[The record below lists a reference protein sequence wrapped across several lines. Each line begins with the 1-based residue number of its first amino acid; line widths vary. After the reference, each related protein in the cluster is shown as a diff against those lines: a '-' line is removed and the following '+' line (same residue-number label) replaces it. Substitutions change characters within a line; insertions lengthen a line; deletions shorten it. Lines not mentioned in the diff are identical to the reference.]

1 MNAEVTELVP
11 VQEQAVAPVNLLSV
25 IAQAA
30 LNPNVDVEKMRALLE
45 LKERIDETD
54 AKKLFHAAMIE
65 AQEEM
70 RPVVRNCRGDK
81 GSKYA
86 NLEAVDRA
94 IRPIYTRHGFVLSFN
109 SKASEDGMITMS
121 CTCMHKGGYS
131 KEYELTGALDSS
143 GPKGEK
149 NKTGI
154 QAAGSTV
161 SYLRRYLTVMIYN
174 IVLTDEDNDGAGTKQ
189 TISEAQVNK
198 ILDLLM
204 ACDMEGAKSKPFL
217 AFMEI
222 SRVED
227 IPAYRYD
234 TAITNLQTKLKKV
247 TRG

>member
-1 MNAEVTELVP
+1 MQSEVTELVP
-11 VQEQAVAPVNLLSV
+11 VQEQAVVPVNLLSV

-70 RPVVRNCRGDK
+70 RPVVRNCKGDK

-121 CTCMHKGGYS
+121 CTCMHKGGYA
-131 KEYELTGALDSS
+131 KEYELTGALDSA

-174 IVLTDEDNDGAGTKQ
+174 IVLTDEDDDGAQGELIGESQ
-189 TISEAQVNK
+189 INH
-198 ILDLLM
+198 ILDLLL
-204 ACDMEGAKSKPFL
+204 AVGMEGAKAKPFL
-217 AFMEI
+217 DFMGVK
-222 SRVED
+222 SVED
-227 IPAYRYD
+227 ISTRDYAKAV
-234 TAITNLQTKLKKV
+234 TSLQAKLRREGSK
-247 TRG
+247 